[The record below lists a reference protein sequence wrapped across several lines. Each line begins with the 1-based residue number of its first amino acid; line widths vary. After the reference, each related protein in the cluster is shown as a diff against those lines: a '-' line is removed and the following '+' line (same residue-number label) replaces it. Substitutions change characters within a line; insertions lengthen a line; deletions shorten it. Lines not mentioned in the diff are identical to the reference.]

1 MGPVFHRQPDEIET
15 VNNARTLPQE
25 KTMRSP
31 GKITLL
37 CLALTAGSALADTT
51 PTMLI
56 GHDGQHDFDFNVGT
70 WHTHI
75 RYLQHPLSNHES
87 WTTFDGTVVVK
98 PLWGGQAQYEQ
109 IEADGPVG
117 HFEGLTL
124 FLYDKQAQQW
134 AQYFSNSN
142 DGHLGTP
149 EIGAFKDGRGE
160 FYAEDTVD
168 GKTVLV
174 RMVWGDITPTSH
186 HVEQSFSADGGKTWE
201 ANFIGDLTATTET
214 PKVPTAFADPTQHD
228 FDWQLGNWKIH
239 MRRLL
244 NPLTPAETWT
254 TYDGT
259 VEVSPLWG
267 GRADLAEIETQG
279 PSGHLQFL
287 SLRLYEPQSHQW
299 TLNFAHAG
307 SYTIGIT
314 PMHGQFH
321 DGKGEFYAP
330 DTLDGKEIL
339 ERFTFGGI
347 STGQAQDQQAFSAD
361 GGKTWEV
368 NWINDQTRIK
378 D

>member
-1 MGPVFHRQPDEIET
+1 
-15 VNNARTLPQE
+15 
-25 KTMRSP
+25 MRSL
-31 GKITLL
+31 GNIALL
-37 CLALTAGSALADTT
+37 CLALGVGPALADTA
-51 PTMLI
+51 PTMLP

-75 RYLQHPLSNHES
+75 RYLQHPLSNHET

-98 PLWGGQAQYEQ
+98 PLWGGQGQYEE

-124 FLYDKQAQQW
+124 FLYDTKAQQW
-134 AQYFSNSN
+134 SQYFSNSN
-142 DGHLGTP
+142 DGQLGTP
-149 EIGAFKDGRGE
+149 EIGAFKDGRGD
-160 FYAEDTVD
+160 FYAEDTTAD
-168 GKTVLV
+168 GRTVLV
-174 RMVWGDITPTSH
+174 RMSWMDITPTTH

-214 PKVPTAFADPTQHD
+214 PKVPTAFADPAQHD
-228 FDWQLGNWKIH
+228 FDWQLGNWRIH

-259 VEVSPLWG
+259 VEVSKLWD
-267 GRADLAEIETQG
+267 GRADLAEIDTQG

-287 SLRLYEPQSHQW
+287 SLRLYEPKSHQW

-307 SYTIGIT
+307 SDMVGT
-314 PMHGQFH
+314 PSMHGQFH
-321 DGKGEFYAP
+321 DGKGEFYAS

-339 ERFTFGGI
+339 ERFSFGSI
-347 STGQAQDQQAFSAD
+347 TPTGGQDQQAFSAD

-368 NWINDQTRIK
+368 NWINDQTRTGPAH
-378 D
+378 

>member
-1 MGPVFHRQPDEIET
+1 MT
-15 VNNARTLPQE
+15 
-25 KTMRSP
+25 SP
-31 GKITLL
+31 GKIALL
-37 CLALTAGSALADTT
+37 CLSLTAGSALADTA
-51 PTMLI
+51 PTLLT

-98 PLWGGQAQYEQ
+98 PLWGGQGEYEE

-124 FLYDKQAQQW
+124 FLYDSKAQQW
-134 AQYFSNSN
+134 YQYFSNSN
-142 DGHLGTP
+142 DGQLGTP

-160 FYAEDTVD
+160 FYNEDTTAD
-168 GKTVLV
+168 GRTVLV
-174 RMVWGDITPTSH
+174 RMVWDDITPTTH

-214 PKVPTAFADPTQHD
+214 PKVPTAFADPAQHD
-228 FDWQLGNWKIH
+228 FDWQLGSWKIH
-239 MRRLL
+239 MKRLL
-244 NPLTPAETWT
+244 DPLTPAETWT

-259 VEVSPLWG
+259 VDVAPLWG
-267 GRADLAEIETQG
+267 GRADLAEIDTQG
-279 PSGHLQFL
+279 PTGHLQFL

-307 SYTIGIT
+307 SGMVGTP

-321 DGKGEFYAP
+321 GGKGEFYAP
-330 DTLDGKEIL
+330 DTLDGKSIL
-339 ERFTFGGI
+339 ERFSFGSITADG
-347 STGQAQDQQAFSAD
+347 GQDQQAFSAD
-361 GGKTWEV
+361 GGRTWEV

-378 D
+378 N

>member
-1 MGPVFHRQPDEIET
+1 MSRPV
-15 VNNARTLPQE
+15 
-25 KTMRSP
+25 
-31 GKITLL
+31 KIALL
-37 CLALTAGSALADTT
+37 CFSLTAGSALADTA
-51 PTMLI
+51 PTMLT

-98 PLWGGQAQYEQ
+98 PLWGGQGEYEE

-124 FLYDKQAQQW
+124 FLYDSKAQQW
-134 AQYFSNSN
+134 YQYFSNSK
-142 DGHLGTP
+142 DGQLGTP

-160 FYAEDTVD
+160 FYSEDTMAD
-168 GKTVLV
+168 GRTVLV
-174 RMVWGDITPTSH
+174 RMMWGDITPTTH

-214 PKVPTAFADPTQHD
+214 PKVPTAFTDPAQHD
-228 FDWQLGNWKIH
+228 FDWQIGNWKIH
-239 MRRLL
+239 MKRLL

-259 VEVSPLWG
+259 VDVTPLWG
-267 GRADLAEIETQG
+267 GRADLAEIDTQG
-279 PSGHLQFL
+279 PTGHLQFL

-307 SYTIGIT
+307 SGMVGTP

-330 DTLDGKEIL
+330 DTLDGKSIL
-339 ERFTFGGI
+339 ERFSFGSITANG
-347 STGQAQDQQAFSAD
+347 GQDQQAFSAD
-361 GGKTWEV
+361 GGRTWEV